1 MIPLQSRAQQQPTPR
16 TPGQSDS
23 QDRTTPEPQT
33 RPSTPE
39 ATQRNQSQTPSQPGV
54 AMTTGSFVKKLAE
67 DNQKEVDMARAAS
80 SRAKSAEVKN
90 YAQQSPRWGLRFCCA
105 NLGV

>member
-1 MIPLQSRAQQQPTPR
+1 
-16 TPGQSDS
+16 
-23 QDRTTPEPQT
+23 
-33 RPSTPE
+33 
-39 ATQRNQSQTPSQPGV
+39 
-54 AMTTGSFVKKLAE
+54 MTTGSFVKKLAE

-105 NLGV
+105 NLGVGSEHEYCPSSGPIVSHLADKFCM